1 VCFVLSI
8 RRVAVFLSFCLFVFS
23 SSSSSWITRK
33 WVSRN
38 L

>member
-1 VCFVLSI
+1 VLSI

-23 SSSSSWITRK
+23 SSSSSSWITRK